1 MNQLAQRLLLLA
13 ALAVCTR
20 AHASADVTAVVSA
33 HLRARGASAV
43 TEVARGFLVEGQS
56 AAHAVRLERSGCAGY
71 LALGLGEVRDVDLGL
86 YSRAGQLVAE
96 DVAIAPFAYAR
107 VCGEAG
113 LELYASASL
122 YAGRGQLLL
131 LRVDDAPR
139 ELGRLPASIP
149 LAVSAGG
156 RLEDLRAVGSGSDEL
171 TAESSLLQEER
182 AQQAVG
188 YSLASPPL
196 ALELRAGSARG
207 QLLLRAGRCYRL
219 AALVP
224 RSRGVA
230 IEVEGPSA
238 ERWSTRSNDDRV
250 ALAFCAPTD
259 AVYPIRLQARPLR
272 GVALLRAFEHK
283 SVDPARVRELGEAS
297 AMALAEAEYVA
308 RSRGFALAPLGHAWV
323 ENSAPLVWPLTLPS
337 AGCYALAVVSEVG
350 AAAVDVRL
358 IDANGVMIAHNEGR
372 RGVPMVFT
380 CPREPGPVRL
390 VLKARGPDLRVT
402 LWLGKPEGMP

>member
-1 MNQLAQRLLLLA
+1 MRRALHISFVWLYASLAYARG
-13 ALAVCTR
+13 
-20 AHASADVTAVVSA
+20 DVNAIVSE
-33 HLRARGASAV
+33 HLRARGASQV
-43 TEVARGFLVEGQS
+43 TEVARSFLVEGQ
-56 AAHAVRLERSGCAGY
+56 AAANSVRLERAGCAGY

-86 YSRAGQLVAE
+86 YTKAGQLVSE
-96 DVAIAPFAYAR
+96 DVAIAPYAYAR
-107 VCGEAG
+107 VCGDAG
-113 LELYASASL
+113 VEFYASATL
-122 YAGRGQLLL
+122 YAGRGQLVLY
-131 LRVDDAPR
+131 RVDDAPR

-156 RLEDLRAVGSGSDEL
+156 RLEDLRSVGSASDEL

-182 AQQAVG
+182 AQLAVG

-207 QLLLRAGRCYRL
+207 QLMLRAGRCYRL
-219 AALVP
+219 AGLVP

-230 IEVEGPSA
+230 IEVEGPNA
-238 ERWSTRSNDDRV
+238 EHWTSRSSDDRV
-250 ALAFCAPTD
+250 ALAFCAPAD

-272 GVALLRAFEHK
+272 GVALLRAFEHRAI
-283 SVDPARVRELGEAS
+283 DPARVRELGEAS
-297 AMALAEAEYVA
+297 ALALAEAEYVA
-308 RSRGFALAPLGHAWV
+308 RSRGFALAPLGSAWV
-323 ENSAPLVWPLTLPS
+323 ESNAPLVWPLQLPN

-358 IDANGVMIAHNEGR
+358 IDANGVLIAHNEGR

-402 LWLGKPEGMP
+402 LWLGKPEAP